1 MSAALQMNPLKKRN
15 EYRDDLESFLHT
27 VAYVLMRYSK
37 TNVEWKLLAHVK
49 YVYDYAAVDIQEG
62 MYVAVGGDAKMDK
75 ILLEKYIPRDLQFV
89 GRDNLADGLL
99 DIASFFRVVYE
110 DPTSTNH
117 LDYLQKCID
126 CLNEYEDGGRRVW
139 QKLQDLIDSSGVWTD
154 EPAKRVVFALSST
167 ERAIRQQSDDARLRM
182 LPAYEPTPATCISV
196 IGKHVD
202 EGMFEAELVIRK
214 KRRLESPLEVI

>member
-1 MSAALQMNPLKKRN
+1 M
-15 EYRDDLESFLHT
+15 
-27 VAYVLMRYSK
+27 AYVLLRYSK
-37 TNVEWKLLAHVK
+37 TNAEWQLLGHFK
-49 YVYDYAAVDIQEG
+49 HVYDYAAVEIQEG
-62 MYVAVGGDAKMDK
+62 IYVAVGGYAKECK

-110 DPTSTNH
+110 RPTSTNTREH
-117 LDYLQKCID
+117 LQKCID
-126 CLNEYEDGGRRVW
+126 RLNEYEDGGRRVW

-154 EPAKRVVFALSST
+154 EPAKRVVFAFSST
-167 ERAIRQQSDDARLRM
+167 ERAIRQQSGDARLRM
-182 LPAYEPTPATCISV
+182 LPDYEPTSATCISV